1 MIQIKN
7 LCKEYDGIE
16 ILHDISLTVDTGE
29 IYGIVGASG
38 EGKSTLLR
46 CINGLETYKS
56 GSLSVD
62 GIEVASLDETGARNL
77 RRNMGMVFQNFSLIK
92 RKSVYHNIALPMECW
107 QVSDEKIKAKVE
119 YLAEVVGIAD
129 KLNMRPD
136 ELSGGQMQRVAIARA
151 LTMDPKYILCDECTS
166 ALDPQTTLAIL
177 ELLGG
182 IRREL
187 GVTII
192 MVTHE
197 MQVVQSVCDRM
208 AIVANGKIAKEGIV
222 SDIFF
227 ENPIELRR
235 LLGNKTIQ
243 ISPQEALLS
252 FETEQSAE
260 GEILWELGRLLDK
273 PYTVKDAL
281 SYTSHGKKMAKITI
295 AFDVTMYS
303 DVENYISKKGTRCLL
318 EKEVA

>member
-92 RKSVYHNIALPMECW
+92 RKSVYHNIAPPMECW

-243 ISPQEALLS
+243 ISPQEAPLS

-281 SYTSHGKKMAKITI
+281 SYTSHGKKWLKLQSLST
-295 AFDVTMYS
+295 
-303 DVENYISKKGTRCLL
+303 
-318 EKEVA
+318 